1 MLLKTFVFWLDISL
15 QVRLTDAK
23 ISRSGGLSRF
33 SLQWLCPITRCSRA
47 TELFTVLT
55 TVMVSAVVG
64 FVRTHSV
71 ILQSQFGIKLVV
83 AVDLF
88 PERNPQ
94 TYEIIFLLKLIIIL
108 TQG

>member
-1 MLLKTFVFWLDISL
+1 MLLKTFVFWLDFSL
-15 QVRLTDAK
+15 EIRLTDAK
-23 ISRSGGLSRF
+23 ISRSGGLSGF
-33 SLQWLCPITRCSRA
+33 SLQWLCTITRCSRA

-64 FVRTHSV
+64 FVSTRSV

-94 TYEIIFLLKLIIIL
+94 TQIFLLKLIIIL
-108 TQG
+108 IQG